1 MATTTPSPTGV
12 ISFYDLAYL
21 PMKRCLESA
30 IAITK
35 KAQNHLSTTANTA
48 TATEEADLVNTRLA
62 PDMYPFW
69 EQCYLLQKTTSQ
81 IIQRLTAPTPSSS
94 TSPTLTVIDPP
105 RPASDSIT
113 TLHQCIALLQ
123 SSLDELTQGLAQNAF
138 TDAQAGVETSVT
150 YGPVT
155 LPVSKR
161 GYLEGMTLPNMYFHL
176 SIAYAILRMKG
187 VPLGKAD
194 YMTPFFVDYVDRDVL
209 GRLMAA
215 RAGGGAGGAGADGA
229 QGGEKEGK
237 DETEKA

>member
-12 ISFYDLAYL
+12 ISFHDLAYL

-35 KAQNHLSTTANTA
+35 KAQNHLSTTADTSTA
-48 TATEEADLVNTRLA
+48 TQAEADLVNTRLA

-69 EQCYLLQKTTSQ
+69 EQCYLLQKMTSQ
-81 IIQRLTAPTPSSS
+81 IIQRLTAPPAPSSS

-113 TLHQCIALLQ
+113 NLHQCIALLQ
-123 SSLDELTQGLAQNAF
+123 SGLDELTQGLNGGAF
-138 TDAQAGVETSVT
+138 TDAEVGVQTSVT

-161 GYLEGMTLPNMYFHL
+161 GYLEGMALPNMYFHL

-215 RAGGGAGGAGADGA
+215 RAGGGAGGAQGVDKAEAGGA
-229 QGGEKEGK
+229 
-237 DETEKA
+237 EKA